1 MRGASGPCQMA
12 AGQISVIRR
21 PSFAMKWF
29 SSAALTGRVYAFEHC
44 CWSLDASSRK
54 RVSGD
59 SAMYC
64 HAWDFVEMGR
74 TKETEKVSSNLRTPR
89 LRPTPLPRVVTL
101 LRWRHDT

>member
-1 MRGASGPCQMA
+1 M
-12 AGQISVIRR
+12 
-21 PSFAMKWF
+21 F
-29 SSAALTGRVYAFEHC
+29 
-44 CWSLDASSRK
+44 
-54 RVSGD
+54 
-59 SAMYC
+59 C